1 MNILVIGN
9 GFDLAHNLPTKYEH
23 FLKFMY
29 SFLKYKT
36 AEEEG
41 KGLDLN
47 DGEDPVYYKYFINL
61 NNRKYD
67 DELAGKIIEELS
79 ELASNN
85 IWIEYFTAIYENRKQ
100 VGKDGWI
107 DFESEISKVIQ
118 VLDDARQGIINQIKY
133 GDGVIL
139 LDYQR
144 DVLVPVIP
152 DINEKV
158 YIELSDIEKYKNI
171 LIDNLNRLIRCLEIY
186 LSNYISSIEVT
197 KRLPDIMNLS
207 IDKVLSF
214 NYTDTFK
221 RLYNKEG
228 THEIEYDYI
237 HGKADI
243 NKTLETC
250 NLVLGIDEYLP
261 ENAKDTDNEFI
272 QFKKFYQRIYKR
284 TGCKYLDWVREPEFV
299 GQFEEYEFSDSELN
313 IFILGHSLDVTDK
326 DILSS
331 LINAQNAKTTIFYHD
346 KKAFG
351 KQIANLVKV
360 IGQDNLI
367 SRVHGSNATIVF
379 KEQQE

>member
-284 TGCKYLDWVREPEFV
+284 TGCKYLDWVREPEFI